1 MVLKSFWRAAAST
14 NIFFFLLGFLQRK
27 VDEIARLSETRR
39 KEQERNFRLVSLER
53 GSSHRGTVV
62 GALAC
67 HLVRVLVGTLY
78 VGWVCFGFSPF
89 QPDKQ
94 GLERK
99 GEGNSRARVKA
110 GEVPSPR
117 THFALLA
124 RPKTLLPSLR
134 KASHVGYFLLKE
146 VFLWYSRFCSSRNQH
161 CQILIQVSQV
171 SWGHFKGNLHFNK
184 KITLNHRE

>member
-78 VGWVCFGFSPF
+78 VGWICFGFSLLLSLISRGS
-89 QPDKQ
+89 K
-94 GLERK
+94 GKGKGIRSRGRREERLPPPSHSLCA
-99 GEGNSRARVKA
+99 SRAS
-110 GEVPSPR
+110 EVPF
-117 THFALLA
+117 TF
-124 RPKTLLPSLR
+124 PSEY
-134 KASHVGYFLLKE
+134 AGYVGYFLLKE
-146 VFLWYSRFCSSRNQH
+146 VFLLVLTVLICSKTNTFNSYSSVSNQ
-161 CQILIQVSQV
+161 L
-171 SWGHFKGNLHFNK
+171 GAL
-184 KITLNHRE
+184 

>member
-62 GALAC
+62 GALSC

-78 VGWVCFGFSPF
+78 VG
-89 QPDKQ
+89 
-94 GLERK
+94 
-99 GEGNSRARVKA
+99 
-110 GEVPSPR
+110 
-117 THFALLA
+117 
-124 RPKTLLPSLR
+124 
-134 KASHVGYFLLKE
+134 
-146 VFLWYSRFCSSRNQH
+146 
-161 CQILIQVSQV
+161 
-171 SWGHFKGNLHFNK
+171 
-184 KITLNHRE
+184 